1 MSDAGC
7 DGGDAGH
14 DPADR
19 WEGLKR
25 HAPATQ
31 RNREPIAECLAKLL
45 PETGTVLEIASG
57 SGEHALFLA
66 RRFPALRWQ
75 PSDPDADAL
84 KSIAAW
90 KASEG
95 ADLANLANPVALDA
109 AAGEWPVIRADAIL
123 CVNMVHISPWAAT
136 EGLFAGAARLLPA
149 GGMLAIYG
157 PFLADDIAIA
167 PSNAEFDRSLR
178 QRNPAWGIRDLADI
192 DTLAR
197 SHGMDRVER
206 ILLPAN
212 NMLLA
217 YRRG

>member
-7 DGGDAGH
+7 DGGH

-19 WEGLKR
+19 WEGHKR

-57 SGEHALFLA
+57 SGEHALFFA

-75 PSDPDADAL
+75 PSDPDADARS
-84 KSIAAW
+84 SIAAW
-90 KASEG
+90 RASEG
-95 ADLANLANPVALDA
+95 AGVENLAAPLALDA
-109 AAGEWPVIRADAIL
+109 AAPDWPVESADAIL
-123 CVNMVHISPWAAT
+123 CVNMVHISPWKAT

-149 GGMLAIYG
+149 GGILAIYG
-157 PFLADDIAIA
+157 PFLAEDVATA
-167 PSNAEFDRSLR
+167 PSNFAFDRSLK
-178 QRNPAWGIRDLADI
+178 QRNPEWGIRDLADV
-192 DTLAR
+192 DALAKAN
-197 SHGMDRVER
+197 GLERVER
-206 ILLPAN
+206 FLLPAN

-217 YRRG
+217 YRRE